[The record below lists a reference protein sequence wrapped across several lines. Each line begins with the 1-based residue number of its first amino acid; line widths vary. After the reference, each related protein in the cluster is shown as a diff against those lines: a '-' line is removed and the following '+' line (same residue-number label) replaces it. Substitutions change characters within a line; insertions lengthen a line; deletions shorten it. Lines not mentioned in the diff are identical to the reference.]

1 MTLYQA
7 YKSRK
12 EKEAEVLDT
21 VLIDKLTRLTRFII
35 E

>member
-21 VLIDKLTRLTRFII
+21 AFIDILIGKQDS
-35 E
+35 